1 MINLNN
7 CKPGQKLRA
16 RNGEIL
22 TYKLQQLSSFYP
34 HIVEYKNGGTGSRT
48 NDGLTHSE
56 FFDHDYDIVEII
68 EENNMN
74 TEITELENELKLA
87 EEKAANIKIALEAKR
102 KAEKEIKVGDYVV
115 CIDNH
120 GFASTLNLET
130 VYKVISISRNGDLSF
145 GKGYGYHPKRF
156 RKATREEITKHLLD
170 EAAQKG
176 FVVGVKYQYGKFST
190 QGKIKSLGV
199 IFGSE
204 DINSGNNSSVV
215 VDKKGFPFVIIY
227 GNPHG
232 VYPIDIVTIIKD
244 EISIEVNGVKY
255 IAKFLEQ
262 NQVVN
267 FGCAN
272 IAFSIFESAYKFMTT
287 PIDNPANNRK
297 VETVKIGAGEF
308 NLELITKIYNKILE
322 LSIKSQP

>member
-1 MINLNN
+1 MHSQF
-7 CKPGQKLRA
+7 K
-16 RNGEIL
+16 E
-22 TYKLQQLSSFYP
+22 QL
-34 HIVEYKNGGTGSRT
+34 
-48 NDGLTHSE
+48 L
-56 FFDHDYDIVEII
+56 DIVEIL
-68 EENNMN
+68 EVDNKQKSMN

-102 KAEKEIKVGDYVV
+102 KAEKEIKVGDYLYKGGEIHRVKLISKYPGNGRTTIQV
-115 CIDNH
+115 EDHNCIM
-120 GFASTLNLET
+120 GPEQ
-130 VYKVISISRNGDLSF
+130 Y
-145 GKGYGYHPKRF
+145 

-170 EAAQKG
+170 EAAQNG
-176 FVVGVKYQYGKFST
+176 FVVGAKYQYGKFST

-244 EISIEVNGVKY
+244 EISIEVNGTKY
-255 IAKFLEQ
+255 IAKFLEKE
-262 NQVVN
+262 QVVN